1 MKKFK
6 AFMAAAMAAAAVFT
20 LTSCE
25 DLGVGKDYFFGNW
38 DSGFY
43 SVDATTG
50 EPYMVENEDGEEVPG
65 VKAGSESYRIQWYF
79 NGKGDSVFS
88 GGKGTFYQ
96 IRTKVAKYDESKFVV
111 DLSDTNTNEDR
122 KSMMYTGAIAGK
134 TFYFGTYTT
143 SDNAGETTGRF
154 NLSYKYGYNLG
165 AASSDTEYEKRLA
178 ELIEMATTQGKSS
191 GNGAAKFMAEMI
203 NDEAKIIE
211 LINADI
217 KNEAD
222 KIEAVPKDAEGNPC
236 YTKKN
241 LVSLLKYEPL
251 YAKSNIEHKESTGQY
266 TGMYS
271 KGDYTLYVQL
281 DREEK
286 DDGFKYGKELCGDVE
301 SFAYEF
307 GDADFTGYRKL
318 TATSTPNAYTDKNGK
333 EVKGDEKCV
342 TINEWAE
349 DDSAY
354 YKSKGCT
361 WSEYKGKNAT
371 RILKWKKSAK
381 KGEALDDL
389 DISGLDQ

>member
-43 SVDATTG
+43 SVEDDGTPT
-50 EPYMVENEDGEEVPG
+50 MVKNDKGEEVPG

-79 NGKGDSVFS
+79 NGKGDSVFN

-111 DLSDTNTNEDR
+111 DPSDTNTNEDR
-122 KSMMYTGAIAGK
+122 KSMMYTGDITGK

-165 AASSDTEYEKRLA
+165 AASSDTVYEEKLA

-191 GNGAAKFMAEMI
+191 GNGAAKFMAKMI
-203 NDEAKIIE
+203 GNETEIIN

-217 KNEAD
+217 TKEAD
-222 KIEAVPKDAEGNPC
+222 QIKDGLKDADGNDWV

-251 YAKSNIEHKESTGQY
+251 YAPANIKHQETTGQY

-281 DREEK
+281 DKKE
-286 DDGFKYGKELCGDVE
+286 DGKYGKELCGDVE

-307 GDADFTGYRKL
+307 GEADLTGYRKL

-342 TINEWAE
+342 TINEWAP
-349 DDSAY
+349 DDSDY

>member
-6 AFMAAAMAAAAVFT
+6 AFMAAAIAAAAVFT

-43 SVDATTG
+43 SVENDGTPT
-50 EPYMVENEDGEEVPG
+50 MVTNEKGEEVPDG
-65 VKAGSESYRIQWYF
+65 KEGAEAYRVQWYF
-79 NGKGDSVFS
+79 NGKVDSVFN

-96 IRTKVAKYDESKFVV
+96 IKTKVASYDKTKFVV
-111 DLSDTNTNEDR
+111 DPSDTNTNEDK
-122 KSMMYTGAIAGK
+122 KSMMYTGDITGK

-154 NLSYKYGYNLG
+154 NLSYKYGYDLG
-165 AASSDTEYEKRLA
+165 AASSDTVYEEKLA

-191 GNGAAKFMAEMI
+191 DNGAAKFMAEMI
-203 NDEAKIIE
+203 GDETKIIK

-217 KNEAD
+217 KNNNDND
-222 KIEAVPKDAEGNPC
+222 KIQPGLKDAEGNPWV

-241 LVSLLKYEPL
+241 LVSLLKYDEIYKITKFDKEP
-251 YAKSNIEHKESTGQY
+251 TGQY
-266 TGMYS
+266 TGKYS
-271 KGDYTLYVQL
+271 KGNYTLYVQL
-281 DREEK
+281 DRKREE
-286 DDGFKYGKELCGDVE
+286 DGSFKHDGYGNLIFNHKELCGDVE

-307 GDADFTGYRKL
+307 GEADLTGYRKL
-318 TATSTPNAYTDKNGK
+318 TAVSDPADKN
-333 EVKGDEKCV
+333 CI
-342 TINEWAE
+342 TTNEWAE
-349 DDSAY
+349 DNTVFYESR
-354 YKSKGCT
+354 GCT
-361 WSEYKGKNAT
+361 WSEYKGKKAT

>member
-25 DLGVGKDYFFGNW
+25 ELGVGKDYFFGNW

-43 SVDATTG
+43 SVEGDGTPT
-50 EPYMVENEDGEEVPG
+50 MVKNEKGEEVPG
-65 VKAGSESYRIQWYF
+65 VKKGAEAYRVQWYF
-79 NGKGDSVFS
+79 NGKGDSVFN

-96 IRTKVAKYDESKFVV
+96 IRTKVASYDESKFVV
-111 DLSDTNTNEDR
+111 DPSDTNTNEDK
-122 KSMMYTGAIAGK
+122 KSMMYTGEITGK

-154 NLSYKYGYNLG
+154 KLYYKYGYDLG
-165 AASSDTEYEKRLA
+165 ESNTGDGAYEEKLAS
-178 ELIEMATTQGKSS
+178 LIEMATTQGKSS
-191 GNGAAKFMAEMI
+191 DNGAAKFMAEMLG
-203 NDEAKIIE
+203 DEATIIE

-222 KIEAVPKDAEGNPC
+222 QIKAGLKDAEDNPWV

-251 YAKSNIEHKESTGQY
+251 YAELNIKHQESTGQY

-271 KGDYTLYVQL
+271 KGNYTLYVQL
-281 DREEK
+281 ERTSTEN
-286 DDGFKYGKELCGDVE
+286 GFKYGKELCGDVE
-301 SFAYEF
+301 KFAYQF
-307 GDADFTGYRKL
+307 GEADLTGYRKL
-318 TATSTPNAYTDKNGK
+318 TAVSDPADK
-333 EVKGDEKCV
+333 KCI
-342 TINEWAE
+342 TTNEWAE
-349 DDSAY
+349 KGSASY
-354 YKSKGCT
+354 ESSGCT
-361 WSEYKGKNAT
+361 WSEYKGQKAT

-389 DISGLDQ
+389 EISGLDQ

>member
-6 AFMAAAMAAAAVFT
+6 AFMVAAMAAAAVFT
-20 LTSCE
+20 LTSCDE
-25 DLGVGKDYFFGNW
+25 LGVGKDYFFGNW

-79 NGKGDSVFS
+79 NGKGDSVFN

-111 DLSDTNTNEDR
+111 DPTDTNTNEDR

-165 AASSDTEYEKRLA
+165 AASSDTVYEEKLA
-178 ELIEMATTQGKSS
+178 SLIEMATTQGKSS

-203 NDEAKIIE
+203 GDEKTIID
-211 LINADI
+211 LINADL
-217 KNEAD
+217 KNKPDAD
-222 KIEAVPKDAEGNPC
+222 KIQTGLKDAEGNPWV

-251 YAKSNIEHKESTGQY
+251 YAPANIEHKETTGQF

-271 KGDYTLYVQL
+271 TEKYTVYVKL
-281 DREEK
+281 ERTSTDN
-286 DDGFKYGKELCGDVE
+286 GFKYGNELCGDVE
-301 SFAYEF
+301 KFAYEF
-307 GDADFTGYRKL
+307 GDADLTGYRKL
-318 TATSTPNAYTDKNGK
+318 TAVSDPADK
-333 EVKGDEKCV
+333 KCI
-342 TINEWAE
+342 TTNEWAE
-349 DDSAY
+349 KGSDYHES
-354 YKSKGCT
+354 SGCT
-361 WSEYKGKNAT
+361 WSEYKGKKAT

-381 KGEALDDL
+381 TGEALDDL

>member
-25 DLGVGKDYFFGNW
+25 ELGAGKDYFFGNW

-43 SVDATTG
+43 SVESDGTPT
-50 EPYMVENEDGEEVPG
+50 MVTNEKGEEVPG
-65 VKAGSESYRIQWYF
+65 VKKDAEEAYRVQWYF
-79 NGKGDSVFS
+79 NGNGDSVFN

-96 IRTKVAKYDESKFVV
+96 IRTKVASYDESKFVV
-111 DLSDTNTNEDR
+111 DPSDTNTNEDR
-122 KSMMYTGAIAGK
+122 KSMMYTGKITGK

-143 SDNAGETTGRF
+143 SDNTGETTGRF

-165 AASSDTEYEKRLA
+165 ESPNGDGAYEEKLAS
-178 ELIEMATTQGKSS
+178 LIEMATTQGKSS
-191 GNGAAKFMAEMI
+191 DNGAAKFVAEMI
-203 NDEAKIIE
+203 RDSAGEQKVID
-211 LINADI
+211 LINEDL
-217 KNEAD
+217 KNKDDKD
-222 KIEAVPKDAEGNPC
+222 KIKSGLKDAEGNPWV

-251 YAKSNIEHKESTGQY
+251 YAPANIEHKESTGQY

-271 KGDYTLYVQL
+271 TGNYTLYVQL
-281 DREEK
+281 DRTPT
-286 DDGFKYGKELCGDVE
+286 DNGFKYGKELCGDVE

-307 GDADFTGYRKL
+307 GEADLTGYRKL
-318 TATSTPNAYTDKNGK
+318 TAVSDPADK
-333 EVKGDEKCV
+333 KCV

-349 DDSAY
+349 DNSEY
-354 YKSKGCT
+354 YKSSGCT
-361 WSEYKGKNAT
+361 WSEYKGKKAT

>member
-1 MKKFK
+1 MKKIK
-6 AFMAAAMAAAAVFT
+6 AFMAAAMAAAVFT

-43 SVDATTG
+43 SVENDGTPT
-50 EPYMVENEDGEEVPG
+50 MVTNDKGEEVPD
-65 VKAGSESYRIQWYF
+65 VKKGAEAYRVQWYF
-79 NGKGDSVFS
+79 NGKGDSVFN

-96 IRTKVAKYDESKFVV
+96 IRTKVASYDKTKFVV
-111 DLSDTNTNEDR
+111 DPSDTNTNEDK
-122 KSMMYTGAIAGK
+122 KSMMYTGEITGK

-154 NLSYKYGYNLG
+154 NLSYKYGYDLG
-165 AASSDTEYEKRLA
+165 KSPTGDGAYEEKLAS
-178 ELIEMATTQGKSS
+178 LIEMATTQGKSS
-191 GNGAAKFMAEMI
+191 DNGAAKFMAEMI
-203 NDEAKIIE
+203 GDETKIIG

-217 KNEAD
+217 KGNDAD
-222 KIEAVPKDAEGNPC
+222 KIQAGLKDAEGNPWV

-251 YAKSNIEHKESTGQY
+251 YDEINIVHKETTGQF

-271 KGDYTLYVQL
+271 TGKYTVYVKL
-281 DREEK
+281 ERTSTDN
-286 DDGFKYGKELCGDVE
+286 GFKYGNELCGDVE
-301 SFAYEF
+301 KFAYEF
-307 GDADFTGYRKL
+307 GDADLTGYRKL
-318 TATSTPNAYTDKNGK
+318 TAVSDPADK
-333 EVKGDEKCV
+333 KCI
-342 TINEWAE
+342 TTNEWAE
-349 DDSAY
+349 KGLDYHES
-354 YKSKGCT
+354 SGCT
-361 WSEYKGKNAT
+361 WSEYKGKKAT

>member
-43 SVDATTG
+43 SVEDDGTPT
-50 EPYMVENEDGEEVPG
+50 MVKNEKGEEVPG
-65 VKAGSESYRIQWYF
+65 VKKGAEAYRVQWYF
-79 NGKGDSVFS
+79 NGKGDSVFN

-96 IRTKVAKYDESKFVV
+96 IRTKVASYDESKFVV
-111 DLSDTNTNEDR
+111 DPSDTNTNEDK
-122 KSMMYTGAIAGK
+122 KSMMYNGKITGK

-143 SDNAGETTGRF
+143 SDNEGETTGRF

-165 AASSDTEYEKRLA
+165 ESTTGDGAYEEKLAS
-178 ELIEMATTQGKSS
+178 LIEMATTQGKSS
-191 GNGAAKFMAEMI
+191 DNGAAKFVAEMI
-203 NDEAKIIE
+203 RDSAGEQKVID
-211 LINADI
+211 LINEDL
-217 KNEAD
+217 KNKDDKD
-222 KIEAVPKDAEGNPC
+222 KIKTDLKDAEGNPWV

-251 YAKSNIEHKESTGQY
+251 YAELNIKHQESTGQY

-271 KGDYTLYVQL
+271 KGNYTLYVQL
-281 DREEK
+281 ERTSTEN
-286 DDGFKYGKELCGDVE
+286 GFKYGKELCGDVE
-301 SFAYEF
+301 KFAYQF
-307 GDADFTGYRKL
+307 GEADLTGYRKL
-318 TATSTPNAYTDKNGK
+318 TAVSDPADDKCK
-333 EVKGDEKCV
+333 
-342 TINEWAE
+342 TTNEWAE
-349 DDSAY
+349 DNSAY
-354 YKSKGCT
+354 YESSGCT
-361 WSEYKGKNAT
+361 WSEYKGKKAT

-389 DISGLDQ
+389 DISGVNQ

>member
-43 SVDATTG
+43 SVENDGTPTMVKNDKG
-50 EPYMVENEDGEEVPG
+50 EDVPD
-65 VKAGSESYRIQWYF
+65 VKKGAEAYRVQWYF
-79 NGKGDSVFS
+79 NGKGDSVFN

-96 IRTKVAKYDESKFVV
+96 IRTKVASYDESKFVV
-111 DLSDTNTNEDR
+111 DPSDTNTNEDK
-122 KSMMYTGAIAGK
+122 KSMMYTGKITGK

-165 AASSDTEYEKRLA
+165 ESPSGDDKYEKKLA
-178 ELIEMATTQGKSS
+178 SLIEMATTQGKSS
-191 GNGAAKFMAEMI
+191 DNGAAKFMAEMI
-203 NDEAKIIE
+203 GDEAEIIN

-222 KIEAVPKDAEGNPC
+222 QIKTGLKDAEGNPWV

-251 YAKSNIEHKESTGQY
+251 YNKTNIEHKETTGQY

-271 KGDYTLYVQL
+271 KEKYTLYVQL

-286 DDGFKYGKELCGDVE
+286 DGSCKYGKELCGDVE

-307 GDADFTGYRKL
+307 GEADLTGYRKL
-318 TATSTPNAYTDKNGK
+318 TAVSDPADN
-333 EVKGDEKCV
+333 KCV
-342 TINEWAE
+342 TTNEWAE
-349 DDSAY
+349 DNTDY
-354 YKSKGCT
+354 YKSEGCT
-361 WSEYKGKNAT
+361 WSEYKGMKAT

>member
-43 SVDATTG
+43 SVETDGTPT
-50 EPYMVENEDGEEVPG
+50 MDENDVPVPKNG
-65 VKAGSESYRIQWYF
+65 AEAYRVQWYF
-79 NGKGDSVFS
+79 NGKGDSVFN

-96 IRTKVAKYDESKFVV
+96 IRTRVASYDKSKFVV
-111 DLSDTNTNEDR
+111 DPSDTNTNEDR
-122 KSMMYTGAIAGK
+122 KSMMYTGAIEKK

-143 SDNAGETTGRF
+143 DENSGEITGRF
-154 NLSYKYGYNLG
+154 KLYYKYGYDLG
-165 AASSDTEYEKRLA
+165 KSTTGDGEYEEKLA
-178 ELIEMATTQGKSS
+178 SLIEMATTQGNSS

-203 NDEAKIIE
+203 GDENTIID

-222 KIEAVPKDAEGNPC
+222 KIKTGLKDAEGNPWV

-251 YAKSNIEHKESTGQY
+251 YAPANIEHIETTGQY

-281 DREEK
+281 DKKE
-286 DDGFKYGKELCGDVE
+286 DGKYGKELCGDVE
-301 SFAYEF
+301 SFAYVF
-307 GDADFTGYRKL
+307 GEADLTGYRKL
-318 TATSTPNAYTDKNGK
+318 TAVSDPT
-333 EVKGDEKCV
+333 DEKCV

-349 DDSAY
+349 DNATY
-354 YKSKGCT
+354 YKSRGCT
-361 WSEYKGKNAT
+361 WAEYKGNRAT

-389 DISGLDQ
+389 EISGLDQ

>member
-6 AFMAAAMAAAAVFT
+6 AFMAAAMAAAVFT

-43 SVDATTG
+43 SVENDGTPTMVKNDKG
-50 EPYMVENEDGEEVPG
+50 EDVPG
-65 VKAGSESYRIQWYF
+65 VKKGAEAYRVQWYF
-79 NGKGDSVFS
+79 NGKGDSVFN

-96 IRTKVAKYDESKFVV
+96 IRTKVASYDESKFVV
-111 DLSDTNTNEDR
+111 DPSDTNTNEDK
-122 KSMMYTGAIAGK
+122 KSMMYTGKITEK

-165 AASSDTEYEKRLA
+165 ESTTGDGAYEEKLAS
-178 ELIEMATTQGKSS
+178 LIEMATTQGKSS
-191 GNGAAKFMAEMI
+191 DNGAAKFMAEMI
-203 NDEAKIIE
+203 GDEATIIK

-222 KIEAVPKDAEGNPC
+222 QIKTGLKDAEGNDWV

-251 YAKSNIEHKESTGQY
+251 YAPSNIEHKESTGQY

-271 KGDYTLYVQL
+271 NGKYTLYVQL

-286 DDGFKYGKELCGDVE
+286 DGSFKYGKELCGDVE

-307 GDADFTGYRKL
+307 GEADLTGYRKL
-318 TATSTPNAYTDKNGK
+318 TAVSDPT
-333 EVKGDEKCV
+333 DEKCV

-349 DDSAY
+349 DNAAY
-354 YKSKGCT
+354 YKSSGCT
-361 WSEYKGKNAT
+361 WSEYKGKRAT

>member
-1 MKKFK
+1 MKKIK

-43 SVDATTG
+43 SVKADGTPT
-50 EPYMVENEDGEEVPG
+50 MVENEKGEKVPG
-65 VKAGSESYRIQWYF
+65 VTKGAEAYRVQWYF
-79 NGKGDSVFS
+79 NGKGDNIFN

-111 DLSDTNTNEDR
+111 DPSDTNTNEDK
-122 KSMMYTGAIAGK
+122 KSMMYTGYITGK

-165 AASSDTEYEKRLA
+165 AADSDTAYEKRLA
-178 ELIEMATTQGKSS
+178 ELIEMATTQGNSS

-203 NDEAKIIE
+203 SDEAKIIE
-211 LINADI
+211 LINVDI

-222 KIEAVPKDAEGNPC
+222 KIKAGLKDEKGNPWV

-251 YAKSNIEHKESTGQY
+251 YDPANIKHQESTGQY

-271 KGDYTLYVQL
+271 IGKYTLYVQL
-281 DREEK
+281 DKKE
-286 DDGFKYGKELCGDVE
+286 DGKYKELCGDVE

-307 GDADFTGYRKL
+307 GEPDLTGYRKL
-318 TATSTPNAYTDKNGK
+318 TAVSDPTDEN
-333 EVKGDEKCV
+333 CV
-342 TINEWAE
+342 TTNEWVE
-349 DDSAY
+349 DTSDY
-354 YKSKGCT
+354 YKSAGCT
-361 WSEYKGKNAT
+361 WSEYKGKKAT

-389 DISGLDQ
+389 EISGLDH